1 MTLFKTYR
9 FSDFT
14 VVEERNIYGVSML
27 YIISSI
33 SYIYFISG
41 KNTVTTTLDKGLYFV
56 RDAGIIFT
64 SPTPSQR
71 KKLSPNVVISLLR
84 EKPSTFYSLH
94 YWLENLHYWHREY
107 GGGDRERLTKEI
119 MKNAEKYTTESYN

>member
-1 MTLFKTYR
+1 MTFFKTYC

-14 VVEERNIYGVSML
+14 VVEERNRYGVSML

-33 SYIYFISG
+33 SYIYSISG
-41 KNTVTTTLDKGLYFV
+41 KNIVTTTLDKGLYFV

-64 SPTPSQR
+64 SPTISQR

-84 EKPSTFYSLH
+84 EKHPTLFSLH
-94 YWLENLHYWHREY
+94 YWLGAY
-107 GGGDRERLTKEI
+107 GGDGPRLTKEI
-119 MKNAEKYTTESYN
+119 MKNAEKYDTE

>member
-1 MTLFKTYR
+1 MNFFKTYC

-14 VVEERNIYGVSML
+14 VVEERNRYGVSML

-33 SYIYFISG
+33 SYIYSISG

-64 SPTPSQR
+64 SPTLSQR

-84 EKPSTFYSLH
+84 EKHSTFFSLH
-94 YWLENLHYWHREY
+94 YWLGEY
-107 GGGDRERLTKEI
+107 GGYRGWLTKEI
-119 MKNAEKYTTESYN
+119 IENAEKYTTESYN